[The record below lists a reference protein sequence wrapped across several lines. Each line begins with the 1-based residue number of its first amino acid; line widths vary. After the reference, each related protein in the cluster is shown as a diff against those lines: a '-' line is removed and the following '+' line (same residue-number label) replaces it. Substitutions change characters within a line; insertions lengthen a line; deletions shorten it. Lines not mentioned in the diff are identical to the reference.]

1 MAKKGAAKLE
11 LGNAAILRFFNE
23 SKKRVFHLQDLSKIL
38 GENRDAWKLAADTTP
53 EKFLKLL
60 YAQGVLR
67 EVHIAPSEAYSKARA
82 YKRYA
87 WGAVSPFSIAQS
99 MRKGSYLS
107 HGSAVFLR
115 GLNEQLPRRVIYVN
129 QEQSPKPA
137 SDPSSLSQ
145 HSLDT
150 AFSRKQRQSTF
161 VYHCEDSDFLILSGK
176 NTGGL
181 EVGTVIVEGEEVAVT
196 KIERTLIDITVR
208 PAYAG
213 GVYQVLEAYRGA
225 VGKVSVATMLATLKR
240 LNYVYPYHQAIGFY
254 MQQAGFAAKQYER
267 LKEPGL
273 RFDFYLAHDLRERD
287 YSSQWRLFYPK
298 GL

>member
-1 MAKKGAAKLE
+1 MAKKSLAKLE
-11 LGNAAILRFFNE
+11 TGNAAILRFFNE

-38 GENRDAWKLAADTTP
+38 VGNRDAWKLAADTTP

-60 YAQGVLR
+60 YTQGALH
-67 EVHIAPSEAYSKARA
+67 EVHIAPSEAYPKART

-87 WGAVSPFSIAQS
+87 WGPVSPFSIALS

-145 HSLDT
+145 QALDM
-150 AFSRKQRQSTF
+150 AFNRKQRQSTF
-161 VYHCEDSDFLILSGK
+161 VYNCEDSDFLILCGK

-225 VGKVSVATMLATLKR
+225 VGKVSVATVLATLKR

-254 MQQAGFAAKQYER
+254 MQQAGFPAKQYER
-267 LKEPGL
+267 LKELGL

-287 YSSQWRLFYPK
+287 YSPEWRLFYPK